1 MGVKEKEKERKG
13 VVCGRI
19 NSRRRME
26 NRGVVVVSTS
36 TKGGR
41 IMRTRRGVAHGTRLR
56 LQAVEGPVRASV
68 MRGRRMVGRGLS
80 AIKD

>member
-1 MGVKEKEKERKG
+1 MKGGKKEKVMGNRMGVKEKEKERTG

-36 TKGGR
+36 TKGG
-41 IMRTRRGVAHGTRLR
+41 
-56 LQAVEGPVRASV
+56 
-68 MRGRRMVGRGLS
+68 
-80 AIKD
+80 